1 MHLSRL
7 LPLAALFISFAAQAA
22 PAPKIIPLLLR
33 EQTDDGKVK
42 EMSCFKKNLLG
53 YFEQEMNIRFAVQYL
68 PFRRAEQ
75 LMGKGEGL
83 LWGMPAIPPEEDP
96 GKAYLFSEPVYKS
109 YAWMVVRKN
118 FNTRIE
124 SINDL
129 KGLKLSTF
137 YGVVYS
143 PEFEQQR
150 GKLFTVE
157 EEPDSGHS
165 RLNKLLIGRVDV
177 LLMHSRYATAEAVMK
192 SSSKSL
198 PELDWLQILPHPLQ
212 EMQIRFALGRK
223 ALQPGNDWSRNL
235 LADLNRAIARG
246 QKSGAIQKIVS
257 DSLPCS

>member
-1 MHLSRL
+1 MRLFRL
-7 LPLAALFISFAAQAA
+7 LPLAVLFLSLAAHAGSV
-22 PAPKIIPLLLR
+22 PRTIPLLLR
-33 EQTDDGKVK
+33 EQTDEGKVK
-42 EMSCFKKNLLG
+42 RMSCFKKNLLA
-53 YFEQEMNIRFAVQYL
+53 YFEREMNIRFAVQYL

-75 LMGKGEGL
+75 LMLKGEGL

-96 GKAYLFSEPVYKS
+96 GKEYLFSEPVYKS

-137 YGVVYS
+137 YGVSYS

-177 LLMHSRYATAEAVMK
+177 LLMHSRHTTAEALMK
-192 SSSKSL
+192 SSSKYL
-198 PELDWLQILPHPLQ
+198 PELNQLEILPHPLQ

-223 ALQPGNDWSRNL
+223 ALQPGNDWSRDL

-246 QKSGAIQKIVS
+246 QKTGAIQRIVS
-257 DSLPCS
+257 DSQPCS